1 MIGKAKTMLE
11 EKNWSLTQ
19 EQKKGKGVVQRRK
32 MVHNKKKWSGSDVH
46 KGGRIIH
53 KLNLNS

>member
-1 MIGKAKTMLE
+1 MLE

-19 EQKKGKGVVQRRK
+19 EQKKGKGVVQRKK
-32 MVHNKKKWSGSDVH
+32 MVHDQKKWGWSDVQ

-53 KLNLNS
+53 KLSLNS